1 MNPLLNYLLLALLGT
16 GTWVLANA
24 ACVPSVRQQQGS
36 DSIVNITNIL
46 CKPLKNKDKTF
57 MKQFVTKRL

>member
-1 MNPLLNYLLLALLGT
+1 MHDDRALYSNYLLLALLGT

-36 DSIVNITNIL
+36 DGIL
-46 CKPLKNKDKTF
+46 YAAE
-57 MKQFVTKRL
+57 VTM